1 MSLCVCARCSLLI
14 VLYLVTLF
22 LSFAL
27 LLCICVFRSVFFFVF
42 FIGAT
47 LVPFSCFSLP
57 LVSNLSMAIVLMK
70 LFYVYTFFFSTS
82 NIIVACFSLNLNGFL
97 HLDKWKTFLFPWYG
111 TRAST
116 YCSCYSYLIL
126 SHFSFCE
133 FPLCCN
139 SMYGSST
146 EYQHQQQQKN
156 CPRKKW
162 SKMK

>member
-1 MSLCVCARCSLLI
+1 MSLCVCALLSAHCS
-14 VLYLVTLF
+14 VFGYTF

-70 LFYVYTFFFSTS
+70 LFYVYTFFSTS

-146 EYQHQQQQKN
+146 WTST
-156 CPRKKW
+156 KK
-162 SKMK
+162 KIVQ